1 MAGLSNQVAANDGA
15 DAPAEAGRG
24 VPWSDLTKLSL
35 KQLMSLRVSG
45 RFQDQSDAA
54 LQNPQD
60 LGSLRGQEPLPDDL
74 TALSLAQLMTL
85 QVRTRAPEPDPPQD
99 DKPAID
105 DQVAAQPGVDPQ
117 FPTSVPAQTD
127 GQAPTDGQTQGDGQ
141 AQHDGAAHAAAGG
154 GAAFALFEQVLGTEP
169 LVLLLDDQ
177 DGEDQLGLGPNPPA
191 DGYSLDLGFGS
202 FDTPGGFLA
211 AAVHQTAP
219 APAPALSPS
228 LAPDPGG
235 SGGSGGAGGSG
246 GETLT
251 GTAGNDTLTGTP
263 GADTI
268 HGLDGNDSLNGL
280 AGNDALY
287 GDGGHDTL
295 YGGAGDDL
303 LDGGSGKDYLDGGSG
318 RDALYGGN
326 GMDVLVWDANDSVID
341 GGNGP
346 DTLLA
351 NGQNIDLT
359 AAGPALSN
367 VETVD
372 LTAGPDETFTLTA
385 RDLLDMTDS
394 GHRVTVEGNAGD
406 TVSLVN
412 VMAAPGENWSDD
424 GVAGGYHV
432 YSATVDA
439 TAVTLMVDTE
449 IANQNV
455 V

>member
-1 MAGLSNQVAANDGA
+1 MAGLSNQVAANNGA
-15 DAPAEAGRG
+15 DAPTEAGRG
-24 VPWSDLTKLSL
+24 MPWSDLTKLTL

-45 RFQDQSDAA
+45 RFQDNSDAA

-60 LGSLRGQEPLPDDL
+60 LGSLRGQDSLPDDL

-85 QVRTRAPEPDPPQD
+85 QVRARAPEPDPPQD

-117 FPTSVPAQTD
+117 LPGSVPAQTD
-127 GQAPTDGQTQGDGQ
+127 GQAPTDGQGDGQ
-141 AQHDGAAHAAAGG
+141 AQHDGAAQGDGAAHAAAGG
-154 GAAFALFEQVLGTEP
+154 GAAFAILEQVLGTEP

-177 DGEDQLGLGPNPPA
+177 DGEDHLGLGPNPPA
-191 DGYSLDLGFGS
+191 DGYSLGLGFAS
-202 FDTPGGFLA
+202 FDTPGSFLA
-211 AAVHQTAP
+211 AAIHQSAPPPALPLSLAP
-219 APAPALSPS
+219 APA
-228 LAPDPGG
+228 G
-235 SGGSGGAGGSG
+235 SGGSGGSG

-251 GTAGNDTLTGTP
+251 ATAGNDTLTGTP

-268 HGLDGNDSLNGL
+268 HGLDGNDSLDGL
-280 AGNDALY
+280 AGDDALY

-295 YGGAGDDL
+295 YGRAGDDL

-351 NGQNIDLT
+351 NGQDIDLT
-359 AAGPALSN
+359 GAGPALSN
-367 VETVD
+367 IETVD
-372 LTAGPDETFTLTA
+372 LTGGPDGTFALSA
-385 RDLLDMTDS
+385 RDLLDASDNS
-394 GHRVTVEGNAGD
+394 NKVTVEGDVGD
-406 TVSLVN
+406 TVNLFVGG
-412 VMAAPGENWSDD
+412 PGENWSDN

-439 TAVTLMVDTE
+439 NTVTLMVDVE
-449 IANQNV
+449 IANQNLNV